1 MLHVIFAS
9 EFCHFLYAYI
19 NSNKKKITLT
29 KINGKKTRNV
39 NWYREL
45 CSEKRKLHCPHH
57 KYCMSWA
64 WEKRWVWTNWMLSNW
79 LDNKILC
86 QIMVFFLLVSG
97 ECSFRILVVVWK
109 CLMLIYSLTF
119 HNQDFISV
127 IWKWIVWCTGTHLFN
142 VYAIWQIHF
151 QFTSMCINQI
161 IWFIFEYF
169 FSIFSHHN
177 YVNWCSV
184 FALYFLH
191 HDCLFFFIFIF
202 QSESWN

>member
-1 MLHVIFAS
+1 M
-9 EFCHFLYAYI
+9 
-19 NSNKKKITLT
+19 SNH
-29 KINGKKTRNV
+29 GF
-39 NWYREL
+39 
-45 CSEKRKLHCPHH
+45 S
-57 KYCMSWA
+57 
-64 WEKRWVWTNWMLSNW
+64 
-79 LDNKILC
+79 
-86 QIMVFFLLVSG
+86 FFVSG

-109 CLMLIYSLTF
+109 CLILIYSLTF

-151 QFTSMCINQI
+151 QFISMCINQI

-169 FSIFSHHN
+169 FQVFFHHS
-177 YVNWCSV
+177 YVNCCLV

-202 QSESWN
+202 SIRAMELNKMREGKNANCLTNDVESIK